1 MSAFMYNLE
10 INSETTDRVSQQVL
24 EEKFSAGL
32 TEFSAYLETVSEE
45 KKSMLMDILEQFT
58 GE

>member
-1 MSAFMYNLE
+1 MFNLD
-10 INSETTDRVSQQVL
+10 INSETTERVSQQVL

-45 KKSMLMDILEQFT
+45 KKSILVDMLEKFT